1 MTESAATEMGDNGMS
16 ITQVWFSFEGRIGR
30 QTYWLKYF
38 LPWLGLNIVA
48 GIIDAT
54 TGVPAVGLVV
64 ALVGLWVGLAA
75 GAKRCHDRD
84 RSGWFQAIML
94 IPIIGIIWLLIELG
108 FLKGSEGENRFG
120 SDPVVE

>member
-1 MTESAATEMGDNGMS
+1 MTESATTTMGDGSMS
-16 ITQVWFSFEGRIGR
+16 ITQVWFSFQGRIGR

-64 ALVGLWVGLAA
+64 ALVGLWVGFAA

-84 RSGWFQAIML
+84 RTGWFQLIAL

-120 SDPVVE
+120 LDPIVE

>member
-54 TGVPAVGLVV
+54 TGLPVVSLVV

-120 SDPVVE
+120 PDPVVE

>member
-1 MTESAATEMGDNGMS
+1 MAESASTTMGDGGMS

-38 LPWLGLNIVA
+38 LPWVGLNIVA

-54 TGVPAVGLVV
+54 TGFPAVGLVV
-64 ALVGLWVGLAA
+64 GLVGIWVGIAA

-84 RSGWFQAIML
+84 RTGWFQLIAL
-94 IPIIGIIWLLIELG
+94 IPIIGVIWLLVELG

-120 SDPVVE
+120 PDPVVE

>member
-1 MTESAATEMGDNGMS
+1 MTESATTTMGDGGMS
-16 ITQVWFSFEGRIGR
+16 ITQVWFSFQGRIGR

-64 ALVGLWVGLAA
+64 GLVGIWVGIAA

-84 RSGWFQAIML
+84 RTGWFQLIVL
-94 IPIIGIIWLLIELG
+94 IPIIGAIWLLIELG
-108 FLKGSEGENRFG
+108 FLKGTEGENRFG
-120 SDPVVE
+120 PDPVVE

>member
-1 MTESAATEMGDNGMS
+1 MTESASTTMGDGGMS

-30 QTYWLKYF
+30 STFWLKYF

-48 GIIDAT
+48 AVIDAI
-54 TGVPAVGLVV
+54 TGVPVV
-64 ALVGLWVGLAA
+64 ALVVGLVGIWVGIAA

-84 RSGWFQAIML
+84 RTGWFQLIAL
-94 IPIIGIIWLLIELG
+94 IPIIGAIWLLIELG

-120 SDPVVE
+120 PDPVVE

>member
-38 LPWLGLNIVA
+38 LPWLALNIVA
-48 GIIDAT
+48 GIIDAV

-64 ALVGLWVGLAA
+64 ALVGLWVGFAA

-94 IPIIGIIWLLIELG
+94 IPIIGLIWLIVELG

-120 SDPVVE
+120 PDPVVE

>member
-1 MTESAATEMGDNGMS
+1 MGDGDMS
-16 ITQVWFSFEGRIGR
+16 ITQVWFSFQGRIGR

-48 GIIDAT
+48 AIIDAT
-54 TGVPAVGLVV
+54 TGVPAAGLVVGLV
-64 ALVGLWVGLAA
+64 GIWVGIAA

-84 RSGWFQAIML
+84 RTGWFQLIVL
-94 IPIIGIIWLLIELG
+94 IPIIGAIWLLIELG

-120 SDPVVE
+120 PDPVAE

>member
-1 MTESAATEMGDNGMS
+1 MGDGDMS

-30 QTYWLKYF
+30 QTFWLKYF
-38 LPWLGLNIVA
+38 LPWLGINIVA
-48 GIIDAT
+48 GIIDGV

-64 ALVGLWVGLAA
+64 GLVGIWVGIAA

-84 RSGWFQAIML
+84 RTGWFQLIAL
-94 IPIIGIIWLLIELG
+94 IPIIGIIWLLVEMG

-120 SDPVVE
+120 PDPLA

>member
-1 MTESAATEMGDNGMS
+1 MTDSTEATMSDGGMS
-16 ITQVWFSFEGRIGR
+16 ISQVWFSFEGRIGR

-48 GIIDAT
+48 GIIDAV
-54 TGVPAVGLVV
+54 TGFPAVGLVV
-64 ALVGLWVGLAA
+64 GLVGIWVGIAA

-84 RSGWFQAIML
+84 RTGWFQLIAL
-94 IPIIGIIWLLIELG
+94 IPVIGIIWLLIELG

-120 SDPVVE
+120 PDPLVE

>member
-1 MTESAATEMGDNGMS
+1 MTESATTTIGDGGMS
-16 ITQVWFSFEGRIGR
+16 ITQVWFSFQGRIGR

-64 ALVGLWVGLAA
+64 GLVGIWVGIAA

-84 RSGWFQAIML
+84 RTGWFQLIAL
-94 IPIIGIIWLLIELG
+94 IPIIGAIWLLIELG

-120 SDPVVE
+120 PDPVVE

>member
-1 MTESAATEMGDNGMS
+1 MTESTASSTGNGDMP
-16 ITQVWFSFEGRIGR
+16 IMQVWFSFEGRIGR

-48 GIIDAT
+48 AVIDAT

-64 ALVGLWVGLAA
+64 GLTGLWVGLAA

-84 RSGWFQAIML
+84 RTGWFQLILL
-94 IPIIGIIWLLIELG
+94 IPIIGWIWLLVELG